1 MTTPL
6 PDRHPLGDTT
16 RGRLLTLVREAARS
30 VSELAEELDVTSTAV
45 RKHIHGLRADGF
57 LEEQGSRK
65 GMGRPATLY
74 GLTDEGEALFLRGH
88 EAILGAVFAAVR
100 DEVGPDRQTAVLRD
114 AGAQLARRMLSA
126 RGEMP
131 PESFDASVQVALAL
145 LRDLGGREELRE
157 AGTHAEIL
165 GFSCPLGEYV
175 EEFPE
180 CCELV
185 AGFLEELLGVPV
197 EAKCPRE
204 GDPLCV
210 LEARLEG

>member
-6 PDRHPLGDTT
+6 PDLHPMSDTT
-16 RGRLLTLVREAARS
+16 RGRLLALVREAPRS
-30 VSELAEELDVTSTAV
+30 VSDLTEELDVTPTAV
-45 RKHIHGLRADGF
+45 RKHIDGLRADRF
-57 LEEQGSRK
+57 VEERGTRK

-88 EAILGAVFAAVR
+88 ESILGAVFAAVR
-100 DEVGPDRQTAVLRD
+100 DEVGPRRQTAVLRG
-114 AGAQLARRMLSA
+114 AGAHLARRMLSA
-126 RGEMP
+126 RGELP
-131 PESFDASVQVALAL
+131 PEGFDASVQVALTL
-145 LRDLGGREELRE
+145 LRDLGGREQLRE
-157 AGTHAEIL
+157 ADPHAEIL

-180 CCELV
+180 CCELI
-185 AGFLEELLGVPV
+185 AGFLQEVLGVPV
-197 EAKCPRE
+197 EEKCPRE